1 MNPSGGL
8 ISKGHP
14 LGATGLAQ
22 CAEMCWQLRNEAGK
36 RQVANAKLAM
46 SHNLG
51 LGGAVVVTIYK
62 RPEAWTSIPMKRKS
76 SGGSGFAEDYPE
88 GAKGAPTAGAGAGAG
103 AGASAAAANPAAT
116 MFTELG
122 ALLKSNPDI
131 VKRVGAVY
139 KFDITGAGV
148 WTVDLKNGAGSVVEG
163 EGGKPDCTFTTNT
176 DNFVALMSGTAN
188 AQKLFMSGKL
198 KVRAPCLTRVWW
210 HSPRRRSLTVT
221 TSRVVAAEGQHGQGD
236 EAGRAPQAQVEAVV
250 A

>member
-1 MNPSGGL
+1 MG
-8 ISKGHP
+8 
-14 LGATGLAQ
+14 
-22 CAEMCWQLRNEAGK
+22 
-36 RQVANAKLAM
+36 
-46 SHNLG
+46 
-51 LGGAVVVTIYK
+51 
-62 RPEAWTSIPMKRKS
+62 
-76 SGGSGFAEDYPE
+76 
-88 GAKGAPTAGAGAGAG
+88 
-103 AGASAAAANPAAT
+103 

-198 KVRAPCLTRVWW
+198 KLKGNMGKAMKLGELRKLK
-210 HSPRRRSLTVT
+210 SKL
-221 TSRVVAAEGQHGQGD
+221 
-236 EAGRAPQAQVEAVV
+236 
-250 A
+250 